1 MVIPPTIYVAP
12 KSLLMEMFKK
22 SEDNDT
28 WKLDDFKKDVP
39 SIDFHRILAE
49 DCHGNWVEQQLP
61 QQRRPHPTMMEVNE
75 KEFLPRHHH
84 QKTNLAQRIDCSE
97 KRRLTF
103 MAYPWDFNKVIN
115 QVIKDKFP
123 EASTRS

>member
-1 MVIPPTIYVAP
+1 MVIPPRICVAP
-12 KSLLMEMFKK
+12 KSLLMEMLKK

-61 QQRRPHPTMMEVNE
+61 QQRRLH
-75 KEFLPRHHH
+75 
-84 QKTNLAQRIDCSE
+84 
-97 KRRLTF
+97 
-103 MAYPWDFNKVIN
+103 
-115 QVIKDKFP
+115 
-123 EASTRS
+123 